1 MVHCGIV
8 YQKKFAGVQNIG
20 QQVSHSTKFY
30 TVTNFLWWFLFP
42 RRCVAKKK
50 FHYYYLPASQAW
62 YNQPHK
68 KRI

>member
-1 MVHCGIV
+1 MMVHCGIV

-30 TVTNFLWWFLFP
+30 TVTNFLWGFCFP
-42 RRCVAKKK
+42 DVALPKKK
-50 FHYYYLPASQAW
+50 FHYYYYLLAW

>member
-1 MVHCGIV
+1 MMIIGAVWYSVLV

-50 FHYYYLPASQAW
+50 FHYYYLV
-62 YNQPHK
+62 
-68 KRI
+68 